1 LIIFI
6 RGFIKGRTVFGG
18 ISVGLGI
25 VREGLWGL
33 IGLLLGFIVF
43 GFGSLFIIRLFLLTS
58 LLHLQ
63 SIYTSPTPTPSPALE
78 TPTSPPNFPSIFSSF
93 TTPSPTF
100 PDLNY
105 TSLISEFIV
114 PNYKYAFSVVLFIG
128 IE

>member
-1 LIIFI
+1 MIIFI
-6 RGFIKGRTVFGG
+6 RGFLKGRTVFGG

-43 GFGSLFIIRLFLLTS
+43 GFGSLFIVSLFLLTS

-63 SIYTSPTPTPSPALE
+63 SIYTSPTPTPTPALE
-78 TPTSPPNFPSIFSSF
+78 PPTSPPNFPSIFSLFITLS
-93 TTPSPTF
+93 SIF

-105 TSLISEFIV
+105 SSLIAELIV
-114 PNYKYAFSVVLFIG
+114 INYKYAFSVVLFID